1 MFLTDHTSKL
11 IFCRYIGSPF
21 GGSSFLGL
29 CSLLTGCNS
38 FQEAIELAS
47 RGDSTKVDKSLAD
60 IYGEEGC
67 KKMGVRGAFVGSK

>member
-1 MFLTDHTSKL
+1 MLKTITVTFYHYLGTPL
-11 IFCRYIGSPF
+11 

-47 RGDSTKVDKSLAD
+47 RGDSTKINKSLSD
-60 IYGEEGC
+60 IYGDDGC
-67 KKMGVRGAFVGSK
+67 KIFGIEGSFVVSK